1 MNAHLVSGA
10 TGFVGGALVL
20 ELLRATDEPVVCL
33 VRGSSRAPR
42 QRLLESLGSAV
53 AAYDLP
59 ADLVTGN
66 EHRIRVC
73 VGDIT
78 GPVDAVEL
86 PGMPIGQV
94 WHSAASLR
102 YENRDR
108 QEIFATN
115 VGGTRTVLELARR
128 SGATM
133 FNHISTAYVAGR
145 MTGRIPEQIHPGEH
159 PTNNLYEVS
168 KIDGER
174 LVESARDDFDV
185 RIMRPSIVIGHSR
198 TYAATNFTGM
208 YGFIRELIR
217 FDTQVSRQLGAFLK
231 LRPVRILAD
240 PDAGLNLVPVDDV
253 ARQAVAL
260 ALAGCPAP
268 VVHLTNESQVRVGTV
283 LALLFRR
290 LGLRVPTFVNA
301 SSQFSTIDAE
311 FDKGINFYGSYL
323 AGHKEFDQH
332 AAGSIGPIRTDLT
345 DVVIGRY
352 FDWYL
357 ARSARD
363 ARRYPR
369 LAA

>member
-1 MNAHLVSGA
+1 MKAHLVSGA

-20 ELLRATDEPVVCL
+20 ELLQATDEPVVCI
-33 VRGSSRAPR
+33 VRASSRPPR
-42 QRLLESLGSAV
+42 QRLLESLSAAA
-53 AAYDLP
+53 AAYGMP
-59 ADLVTGN
+59 ADLVTTN
-66 EHRIRVC
+66 EHRIRVS
-73 VGDIT
+73 VGDIS
-78 GPVDAVEL
+78 GPVDAVEPPAL
-86 PGMPIGQV
+86 AVGQV

-102 YENRDR
+102 YENRDSE
-108 QEIFATN
+108 EIFATN
-115 VGGTRTVLELARR
+115 VGGTRTVLEIARR
-128 SGATM
+128 SGAEM

-145 MTGRIPEQIHPGEH
+145 MTGRIAERMHPGDH

-168 KIDGER
+168 KIEGER
-174 LVESARDDFDV
+174 LVDGARDDFRV

-217 FDTQVSRQLGAFLK
+217 FETQVSRQLGAFLK

-240 PDAGLNLVPVDDV
+240 PNAGLNLVPVDDV

-268 VVHLTNESQVRVGTV
+268 VVHLTNASQVRVGAV

-290 LGLRVPTFVNA
+290 LGLRVPTFVDA
-301 SSQFSTIDAE
+301 PDQLSTIDAE

-323 AGHKEFDQH
+323 AGHKEFEQC
-332 AAGSIGPIRTDLT
+332 AAGSIGPIRTELT
-345 DVVIGRY
+345 DDVIGNY
-352 FDWYL
+352 VDWYL
-357 ARSARD
+357 SRSARD